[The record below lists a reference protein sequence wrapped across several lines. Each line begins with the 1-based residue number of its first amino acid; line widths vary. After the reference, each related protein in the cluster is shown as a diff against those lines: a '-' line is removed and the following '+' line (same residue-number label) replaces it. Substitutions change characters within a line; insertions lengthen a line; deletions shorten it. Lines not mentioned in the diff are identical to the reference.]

1 MVMVD
6 DVQEHAGTI
15 LASLGIAAPTA
26 DVIFNGAEYICDS
39 PHRLEAAASIA
50 LLAQAQASATLWS
63 ARGGEKQVIEIDRD
77 VAIHALDTGLL
88 QSINDH
94 DVRIANGARAAV
106 SDFYQT
112 GDGRWVHPM
121 GTYPALRDGVLELLD
136 CANTSEAI
144 ARALA
149 GWTAPDFEEALG
161 ARGLAGNMVRT
172 TAEWRDHPQG
182 RALMAEPL
190 IEIERIGEAP
200 PRTLAPHDRPLGGV
214 RVIDFSHV
222 IAGPVLSRT
231 LAGDGADVMR
241 VNSPRFPDPMEFIL
255 DTGWGKRSTY
265 LDLAEAA
272 NRDRMD
278 TLLSRADVF
287 VEAGRPS
294 AVASF
299 GLSASALAERHPG
312 MVHVSVSAFGRGG
325 PWQLRKGFEQLA
337 QSVSGIC
344 ADEAGSDGRPK
355 FVPTGLLA
363 DYLAG
368 YFGAIG
374 AVAALL
380 RQQSEGGSY
389 SVHVSLTRLVMWVQD
404 LGLVQRRSGA
414 ALPPVATVER
424 ETPFGR
430 LRHLPPIARFS
441 LTPARWD
448 LPPCPAGAHLPQW

>member
-1 MVMVD
+1 MVD
-6 DVQEHAGTI
+6 DVLGHAGGI
-15 LASLGIAAPTA
+15 LGSVGILAPTA
-26 DVIFNGAEYICDS
+26 DVTLHGTEFFCDS

-50 LLAQAQASATLWS
+50 LAAQAQAAATLWS
-63 ARGGEKQVIEIDRD
+63 ARGGTTQSIEINRS

-88 QSINDH
+88 QSIDGH

-106 SDFYQT
+106 SDFYRT

-121 GTYPALRDGVLELLD
+121 GTYPALRDGILELLD
-136 CANTSEAI
+136 CANTKDAI
-144 ARALA
+144 ARALS
-149 GWTAPDFEEALG
+149 GWTAPDFEDALG

-182 RALMAEPL
+182 KVLMAAPL
-190 IEIERIGEAP
+190 IEIEKIGDAP
-200 PRTLAPHDRPLGGV
+200 PRRLDFHERPLGGV
-214 RVIDFSHV
+214 RVVDFSHV
-222 IAGPVLSRT
+222 IAGPVLART

-265 LDLAEAA
+265 LDLAESG

-278 TLLSRADVF
+278 ALLSGANIF
-287 VEAGRPS
+287 IESWRPS
-294 AVASF
+294 ALAGF
-299 GLSASALAERHPG
+299 GLNAAALAERHPG
-312 MVHVSVSAFGRGG
+312 MIHVSVSAFGRTG

-337 QSVSGIC
+337 QSVSGMCI
-344 ADEAGSDGRPK
+344 DESGPDARPR

-389 SVHVSLTRLVMWVQD
+389 SVHVSLTRLAMWVQD
-404 LGLVQRRSGA
+404 LGLVSPRAGA
-414 ALPPVATVER
+414 SLPQVDTVER
-424 ETPFGR
+424 DTPFGR
-430 LRHLPPIARFS
+430 LRHLSPIARFS

-448 LPPCPAGAHLPQW
+448 LPPCPAGAHPPLW